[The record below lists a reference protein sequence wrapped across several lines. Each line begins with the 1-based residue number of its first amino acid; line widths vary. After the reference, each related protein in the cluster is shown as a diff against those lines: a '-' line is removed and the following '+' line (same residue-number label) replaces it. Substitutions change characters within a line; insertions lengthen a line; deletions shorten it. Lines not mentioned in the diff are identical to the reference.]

1 MSSVWNRKCCSLAL
15 SQTACLEEAE
25 AEIAAAIS
33 ERTALKAK
41 AAKAQKDGKLKLAAK
56 TAKQLSL
63 NPPVSALQ
71 PPTVMGATSEK
82 FADSLAKFLHDN
94 AGGLLASEERIK
106 VRSQAA
112 TGGI

>member
-1 MSSVWNRKCCSLAL
+1 MTAVRLP

-25 AEIAAAIS
+25 AEIAAAIR
-33 ERTALKAK
+33 ERTALRAK
-41 AAKAQKDGKLKLAAK
+41 AAKAQRDGKLKLAAK
-56 TAKQLSL
+56 TVKQLSR

-82 FADSLAKFLHDN
+82 FADALAKFLHDN
-94 AGGLLASEERIK
+94 AGGLLASTERTQ

-112 TGGI
+112 AGGGHPASS